1 MAEAPASFCL
11 GVRFDRCPVGRD
23 DARRSEQD
31 AEGPIMSIRTEVV
44 ELAHLAKEAGLAYWE
59 EFEKIYG
66 GWTIEWDPQSDA
78 RLEGLA
84 TKMQE
89 AEQAFWQAKSEL
101 DPSDQSVDPSAE

>member
-1 MAEAPASFCL
+1 MAN
-11 GVRFDRCPVGRD
+11 
-23 DARRSEQD
+23 
-31 AEGPIMSIRTEVV
+31 RTEVV

-84 TKMQE
+84 AKMRQ
-89 AEQAFWQAKSEL
+89 AEEAFWQAKSEL
-101 DPSDQSVDPSAE
+101 DPGDQTADPSAADDAGSSI